1 MRPSPLVRRLQPSGE
16 TVHGPRLFAVA
27 AGNAVLFVAFSAVVA
42 LHPATVPVSSGGG
55 VDPQRLKPAKFA
67 GSIAAFAATLW

>member
-27 AGNAVLFVAFSAVVA
+27 AGNAVLCVAFSAVAA
-42 LHPATVPVSSGGG
+42 LHPATVPVSSGWG
-55 VDPQRLKPAKFA
+55 VDPRRLKPAGSA